1 MPNYMPCSLKKR
13 PSIRPLTLIFA
24 ANFRAG
30 MTINSIKSFTVAV
43 FSVFSLLLP
52 GSAMAQHEEG
62 TEPKETGEKKEQKF
76 NAKEVIFGHVL
87 NAHEF
92 HFLDITDADG
102 HKKPISIPLPVILY
116 SPTKGWDLFMSS
128 KFHHGNE
135 TYQGYKILTDEA
147 IAEMPESDRKN
158 FNPQQIVA
166 VNAAGEIDSSVKVYD
181 LSLTRNVVQ
190 MMLALILFVWIMLR
204 IAKKYKRG
212 EGVTTAPKGSQGFM
226 EPIITFVRDE
236 VAKPNLGHHY
246 EKYLP
251 YLLTVFFF
259 ILINN
264 IFGLI
269 PGSANVTGN
278 IAFTVVLGLISFVVI
293 LASSNKHYWGHIF
306 NPPGVPL
313 GVKFIL
319 VPVEFL
325 GVFIKPTALIIRLFA
340 NMVAGHIIIICL
352 ISLIFI
358 FAGLSPVAGWGVSPV
373 SLAFTIFIYFI
384 EVLVALIQAFVFC
397 MLTAVFIGQAREGE
411 HHHEGDSHT
420 TVGMDDA
427 VIV

>member
-13 PSIRPLTLIFA
+13 PSIRTSTLIFA

-30 MTINSIKSFTVAV
+30 MTTNSIKSFTVAV
-43 FSVFSLLLP
+43 FSVFSLLMS
-52 GSAMAQHEEG
+52 GSAMAQQHEEG
-62 TEPKETGEKKEQKF
+62 TEHKDTAKKEQKF

-92 HFLDITDADG
+92 HFLDITDGEG

-116 SPTKGWDLFMSS
+116 SPSKGWDFFMSS
-128 KFHHGNE
+128 RFHHGHE
-135 TYQGYKILTDEA
+135 TYQGYKILTDES
-147 IAEMPESDRKN
+147 IAEMPEADRKK

-166 VNAAGEIDSSVKVYD
+166 INAAGEIDPTVKVYD

-204 IAKKYKRG
+204 IAKKYTKG
-212 EGVTTAPKGSQGFM
+212 EGVNTAPKGSQGFM

-319 VPVEFL
+319 VPVEIL
-325 GVFIKPTALIIRLFA
+325 GVFIRPTALIIRLFA

-358 FAGLSPVAGWGVSPV
+358 FAGLSPVAGWGVTPV

-411 HHHEGDSHT
+411 HHHEADGHS
-420 TVGMDDA
+420 TVAMDDA